1 MEKSCRFN
9 NLELLR
15 HGSFW
20 LYLICVALFILLSF
34 GSICYCSRDTVMA
47 GIMVFSP
54 LRSYNNLKGVEKL
67 ESIQKYENKKLK
79 KCQEIHP

>member
-47 GIMVFSP
+47 GIMVFPP
-54 LRSYNNLKGVEKL
+54 LRSYNNLKGW
-67 ESIQKYENKKLK
+67 KKLK
-79 KCQEIHP
+79 VYKNMIREK